1 MPWGSSYWLL
11 SWAHIF
17 LLFFSFMTVLDIV
30 SLEFVRLKER
40 KSSCNGQTLTM
51 ERSRKRQGKCSSWG
65 SNRSTAA
72 NKKEEENVHLVRHFP
87 FSFFFMDGPNVLFFL
102 SCSGWLPHDRGLS
115 RLDFLFYFLFPLR
128 SAHILFFFYY
138 WMSGSGKRKKRKKPG
153 KPRKHFLN

>member
-51 ERSRKRQGKCSSWG
+51 ERSRKRQGKCSS
-65 SNRSTAA
+65 SIPC
-72 NKKEEENVHLVRHFP
+72 LCPP
-87 FSFFFMDGPNVLFFL
+87 FSFLFLLWRTQGILHRMLHFSLESFCWDLLNINFKREETEVPWKDSKSRNEMALSGEDELIFSFNYFL
-102 SCSGWLPHDRGLS
+102 I
-115 RLDFLFYFLFPLR
+115 FFYFIFINF
-128 SAHILFFFYY
+128 S
-138 WMSGSGKRKKRKKPG
+138 
-153 KPRKHFLN
+153 